1 MVRSMD
7 HRVRFDRFLFDTTTA
22 RLWADD
28 GEIRLTPKAAS
39 VLTVLIAHAGE
50 TVSKDKLFASVWPGT
65 VVTDDALT
73 TCIAELRRAF
83 NDDPKQSRFIQTRH
97 RRGYLFVAPLR
108 PADGAGVAA
117 HEVAAIAVLPFADMS
132 PAGDH
137 GYLCDG
143 IAEELINALTQVRG
157 LRVVARAAS
166 SRFREIG
173 ADIRTAGRQLGAN
186 ALLTGSV
193 RKSEDRLRV
202 SVQLIDVGTGYH
214 RWSSQFDRTFND
226 VFAIQ
231 EEIAES
237 VVRSVRGDVLS
248 PGEQQSIRRPVAN
261 TDAYEHY
268 LRARQC
274 LSRQTRDDHKKGI
287 QLFERAIAI
296 DASYAPAYAGL
307 AMAYAALHEWF
318 GAEEADRE
326 AAECNSERALALA
339 PNLADVHV
347 ARGCALSLSRRYAEA
362 AEAFDAAIS
371 LNPNL
376 FEAYYYYARSSFAAG
391 EIERSADLFRKAAA
405 ARRED
410 FQGALLA
417 SQSLRRL
424 GRDEEAREIGL
435 EGIRRAER
443 ALELNPG
450 DARAL
455 SLTPGTLLEVGQAD
469 RALEWLERGLS
480 LHPDDMSTLI
490 NGACVYARIGNKERA
505 LDLLEKAFTW
515 QWGQRDWI
523 EHDSDYD
530 SLRDEPRFQ
539 RLLARLR

>member
-1 MVRSMD
+1 MEGRL
-7 HRVRFDRFLFDTTTA
+7 RFDRFTFDTATA

-28 GEIRLTPKAAS
+28 EEIRLTPKAAN
-39 VLTVLIAHAGE
+39 VLRVLVAHAGE
-50 TVSKDKLFASVWPGT
+50 TVSKDKLFAAVWPGV

-73 TCIAELRRAF
+73 TCIAELRRAL
-83 NDDPKQSRFIQTRH
+83 NDDPKQPRFIETRH
-97 RRGYLFVAPLR
+97 RRGYLFAAPPL
-108 PADGAGVAA
+108 PAERAGAAA
-117 HEVAAIAVLPFADMS
+117 HDVAAIAVLPFADLS
-132 PAGDH
+132 PAADH
-137 GYLCDG
+137 AYLCDG
-143 IAEELINALTQVRG
+143 IAEELINALTQVDG

-166 SRFREIG
+166 SCFREIG
-173 ADIRTAGRQLGAN
+173 TDVRAAGRQLGAN

-193 RKSEDRLRV
+193 RKSGGRLRV
-202 SVQLIDVGTGYH
+202 SVQLIDAGTGYH
-214 RWSSQFDRTFND
+214 RWSRQFDRAFDD

-231 EEIAES
+231 DEIAGS
-237 VVRSVRGDVLS
+237 VARSLRGEVLS
-248 PGEQQSIRRPVAN
+248 PAQRQSIRRPVAN
-261 TDAYEHY
+261 TSAYEHF

-274 LSRQTRDDHKKGI
+274 LARQTREDHKRGV

-296 DASYAPAYAGL
+296 DPSYAPAYAGL
-307 AMAYAALHEWF
+307 AMAHAALHEWF

-326 AAECNSERALALA
+326 AAERNSERALALA

-362 AEAFDAAIS
+362 AEAFEAAID

-376 FEAYYYYARSSFAAG
+376 FEAYYYHARSSFAAG
-391 EIERSADLFRKAAA
+391 QIERSADLFCRAAA

-410 FQGALLA
+410 FQSALLA
-417 SQSLRRL
+417 AQSLRRL
-424 GRDEEAREIGL
+424 GRAEEAREMGL

-450 DARAL
+450 DSRAM
-455 SLTPGTLLEVGQAD
+455 SLAPGTLLEVGEPD

-490 NGACVYARIGNKERA
+490 NGACVYARLGNKERA
-505 LDLLEKAFTW
+505 LDLLERAFTW
-515 QWGQRDWI
+515 RWGQRDWI

-530 SLRDEPRFQ
+530 NLRDEPRFQ
-539 RLLARLR
+539 TLLARLR